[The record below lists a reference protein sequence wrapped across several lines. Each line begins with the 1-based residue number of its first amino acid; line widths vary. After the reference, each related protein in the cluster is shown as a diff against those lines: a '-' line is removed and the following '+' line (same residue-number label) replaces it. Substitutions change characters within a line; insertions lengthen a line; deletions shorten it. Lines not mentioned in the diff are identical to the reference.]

1 MVLLCSSN
9 WYCLFL
15 LLCANVGKLELL
27 SSGFALLFK
36 LVLSLSFALC
46 KCAKT
51 RGFFKFHSISR
62 CFSFNVFFVCNFFL
76 KFILWFVV
84 CKANKHN
91 YSNTHLFTKNIIII
105 IIIIFCILH
114 FF

>member
-1 MVLLCSSN
+1 
-9 WYCLFL
+9 
-15 LLCANVGKLELL
+15 
-27 SSGFALLFK
+27 
-36 LVLSLSFALC
+36 
-46 KCAKT
+46 
-51 RGFFKFHSISR
+51 
-62 CFSFNVFFVCNFFL
+62 VFFVCNFFL